1 MDRHIV
7 RPWLIRMADSIS
19 RLYDAVLKA
28 RRDDPAASRT
38 ARLIRAGLPK
48 AAKKMAEEAVEVTIE
63 AINGRTDAV
72 VMESADLI
80 YNLVVLW
87 SMSGIR
93 PEDVW
98 AEMRRREELMG
109 IAEKLPKKLMAAA
122 PEGGKLTILDAGRY
136 AKRR

>member
-1 MDRHIV
+1 
-7 RPWLIRMADSIS
+7 MADSIS
-19 RLYDAVLKA
+19 RLYDAVLDA
-28 RRDDPAASRT
+28 RGGDPATSRT
-38 ARLIRAGLPK
+38 TRLIRAGLPK

-63 AINGRTDAV
+63 AMHGQADAV
-72 VMESADLI
+72 VLESADLI

-87 SMSGIR
+87 SMSGVR

-109 IAEKLPKKLMAAA
+109 IAEKLPKKLLAASRDSQKVA
-122 PEGGKLTILDAGRY
+122 VLDGGRY